1 MSFKAWKGY
10 KGFKEVVPL
19 EPRSILI
26 VANQTAGGAHLKTLV
41 RARMESGPCRFTL
54 LVPASPSADG
64 MTWTEGEAH
73 AVAEQRLAEALAGLK
88 ELGAEVSGLVGDPSP
103 LSAIG
108 DVLLADPHDEIV
120 VSTLPTGASRWLK
133 QDLPHRVERQFHLP
147 VTHLV
152 VEAAPSP

>member
-1 MSFKAWKGY
+1 M
-10 KGFKEVVPL
+10 

-41 RARMESGPCRFTL
+41 RERMESGPCRFTL
-54 LVPASPSADG
+54 LVPATPSG
-64 MTWTEGEAH
+64 EHMTYTEGEAH
-73 AVAEQRLAEALAGLK
+73 ALAEERLAEALAGLK
-88 ELGAEVSGLVGDPSP
+88 GLGAEVNGLVGDPSP

-120 VSTLPTGASRWLK
+120 VSTLPIGASRWLK

-147 VTHLV
+147 VTHI
-152 VEAAPSP
+152 EAEPAPQT